1 MNNQQ
6 LRLALNWLEMD
17 IDMAQNARAMVE
29 LLQDRLRGDR
39 RQKRWWTKDWLL
51 RRPIHG
57 QYEALMAE
65 LSVENAAAFTNF
77 LRIYLQMFQELL
89 QVVGRMIMKNITWYR
104 QSIEPG
110 VRLAVTLRY
119 LTTGGQLPGL
129 DV

>member
-6 LRLALNWLEMD
+6 LRLALNWFDLD
-17 IDMAQNARAMVE
+17 IDIAQNARAMVE
-29 LLQDRLRGDR
+29 LLEDRLRGDGR
-39 RQKRWWTKDWLL
+39 RKRWWTMDWLL

-65 LSVENAAAFTNF
+65 LSVENPAAFNNF
-77 LRIYLQMFQELL
+77 LRIDLQMFQELL

-110 VRLAVTLRY
+110 VS
-119 LTTGGQLPGL
+119 
-129 DV
+129 

>member
-6 LRLALNWLEMD
+6 LRLALNWLELD
-17 IDMAQNARAMVE
+17 IDMAQNTRAMVE

-39 RQKRWWTKDWLL
+39 RQKRLWTKDWLR

-65 LSVENAAAFTNF
+65 LSVENPAAFTNF
-77 LRIYLQMFQELL
+77 LRIDLHMFQELL

-110 VRLAVTLRY
+110 VRLAVTLQY
-119 LTTGGQLPGL
+119 LTTGGTATGP
-129 DV
+129 